1 MFEFVVADHGIGA
14 LASLRS
20 NPEFAELAN
29 SRDALPRVLQ
39 TGCTS
44 TGDPERGR
52 GFDDLFRGLANHN
65 GDPVMRPSSATGKA
79 RPGTTAPGLGILK
92 PSASR
97 PSRARGSKPD
107 HHHRH
112 RHDDGIAPFAG
123 AWIETLARS
132 LALPRYRRLTIG
144 PRSARHLRLSRLGYH
159 VGVQC

>member
-39 TGCTS
+39 MGCTS

-52 GFDDLFRGLANHN
+52 GFDVLFRGLANHN

-97 PSRARGSKPD
+97 ASRARGSKHWRGRLPCQNT
-107 HHHRH
+107 
-112 RHDDGIAPFAG
+112 AG
-123 AWIETLARS
+123 LQSGRVPRAISACRALATMSACNVDPQCSDSADQNRS
-132 LALPRYRRLTIG
+132 WKA
-144 PRSARHLRLSRLGYH
+144 
-159 VGVQC
+159 